1 MSEIEKILGMVAEG
15 KISAEDGEKL
25 IKAIRETQPEPNNS
39 TELVQV
45 PEKSKS
51 RDKWKGKIVVEIRSA
66 KGETVKFN
74 LPLKLASLATKMLP
88 KDRLANI
95 EKDGINIGEILSN
108 LSDIIEDVEDD
119 IVNIA
124 STSGDRVR
132 IYVER

>member
-1 MSEIEKILGMVAEG
+1 MSEIEKIISMVAEG

-25 IKAIRETQPEPNNS
+25 IKAIKDNQPNANS
-39 TELVQV
+39 TTDMVEVQKR
-45 PEKSKS
+45 EKSG
-51 RDKWKGKIVVEIRSA
+51 DKWKGKIVLEIQSA
-66 KGETVKFN
+66 KGEKVKFN
-74 LPLKLASLATKMLP
+74 LPLKLASLATKILP

-108 LSDIIEDVEDD
+108 LSDIIEDVDDD

-124 STSGDRVR
+124 STSGDRIR

>member
-1 MSEIEKILGMVAEG
+1 MSEIEKILSMVAEG
-15 KISAEDGEKL
+15 KITAEDGEKL
-25 IKAIRETQPEPNNS
+25 IKAIKDTQPDTNHT
-39 TELVQV
+39 TELIEVK
-45 PEKSKS
+45 EKRKS
-51 RDKWKGKIVVEIRSA
+51 GDKWKGKIVLEIHSS
-66 KGETVKFN
+66 KGEKVKFN
-74 LPLKLASLATKMLP
+74 LPLKLASMATKILP

-108 LSDIIEDVEDD
+108 LSEIIEDVDDD

>member
-25 IKAIRETQPEPNNS
+25 IKAIRETQPETNNT

-45 PEKSKS
+45 AEKSKS
-51 RDKWKGKIVVEIRSA
+51 RDKWRGKLVLEIQSA

-74 LPLKLASLATKMLP
+74 LPLKLASLAAKMLP
-88 KDRLANI
+88 KDKLANI

-124 STSGDRVR
+124 NTSGDRVR